1 MRVPANL
8 IKTNYTAGKEYMYL
22 SSYKE
27 YQGYY
32 YEMNNKFYVG
42 KTYNSNSKE
51 LVKIELRNIN
61 TLLTQASTYVYGLVS
76 GIKSSQLSSPK
87 FISIPKTDLDT
98 DTEGD
103 ETYYAKKLNNNPILI
118 KQISKKTFDELK
130 QDPFH
135 QVISLKPDRSN
146 LDQADKQMP
155 GLKSFLLG

>member
-1 MRVPANL
+1 
-8 IKTNYTAGKEYMYL
+8 MYL